1 MKSEARKINYKKLLK
16 RRLGRFVDN
25 LSITKALNSAG
36 AIMAFLTRQ
45 SKVHAKPI
53 IVKIDISPLCNLS
66 CTVCVHA
73 KSTSNTDIQQQSF
86 TANQKMD
93 VAQFSRIINEIK
105 GKTTLVSLY
114 YLGDPLIHPDLA
126 QMCAIASKAK
136 LNTHISS
143 NFSFNL
149 SDEKIKELV
158 LSGLTHLTICID
170 GLKQEDY
177 EITRVGGRINVV
189 IDNLNRICKM
199 KQEMQLLYP
208 KVEVQYIK
216 YQHNIHDIETA
227 RTLFT
232 EMGVDQFTTFW
243 GSLHNYT
250 DYDPGTFDVKGPK
263 KNKVIPRCHWPYMG
277 TVIKYNGDVIPC
289 CTYRLGEQYHKE
301 KKLKSPSLGNIF
313 NSSLSEVWNGA
324 PYQEIRKV
332 VSNSRQAKQCG
343 EHSFCHGCPMVYDTT
358 VVNNYKYAN
367 KYTKEILK

>member
-1 MKSEARKINYKKLLK
+1 MTPSIRKINYKKLIK

-25 LSITKALNSAG
+25 ISFTKALNVIYAVS
-36 AIMAFLTRQ
+36 AFLTKQ
-45 SKVHAKPI
+45 VKVRAKPVM
-53 IVKIDISPLCNLS
+53 VKIDISPLCNLS

-73 KSTSNTDIQQQSF
+73 KSASNNNQQF
-86 TANQKMD
+86 TTEQKMD
-93 VAQFSRIINEIK
+93 IAQFTKIIDEIK

-126 QMCAIASKAK
+126 KMCAIAKQAG

-149 SDEKIKELV
+149 SDKKLEELA

-189 IDNLNRICKM
+189 IDNLKRICQIK
-199 KQEMQLLYP
+199 KDLGLLYP
-208 KVEVQYIK
+208 RIEIQYIK
-216 YQHNIHDIETA
+216 YQHNINDMETA
-227 RTLFT
+227 RQLFN

-250 DYDPGTFDVKGPK
+250 DYDPGTFKIKGIR
-263 KNKVIPRCHWPYMG
+263 KNKLIPRCHWPYMG

-301 KKLKSPSLGNIF
+301 KKHQSPSLGNVF
-313 NSSLSEVWNGA
+313 NASLSEIWNSSS
-324 PYQEIRKV
+324 YQDIRKN
-332 VSNSRQAKQCG
+332 VSNSHFAKNCG
-343 EHSFCHGCPMVYDTT
+343 ENSFCHGCPMIYDTT
-358 VVNNYKYAN
+358 ITDNYKYAN
-367 KYTKEILK
+367 RYTKDVLIK